1 LHGAGFGRKVARAD
15 PRRQRGVGMNANA
28 AGARRANAVTAC
40 PGDGGIAMKIV
51 RTLAVSAALAL
62 SMIGAPASAQ
72 DSSYTAGTVWN
83 FSYIT
88 IEPGQFE
95 NYMDYLS
102 KTWKKSQDY
111 GLKEGDIVSYHVFQI
126 NNARAGE
133 PDLILAVETKDYLTN
148 AQQLA
153 VQRKFEKFMAQDT
166 HKLDAGMGE
175 RKVMRKLSG
184 SMELQE
190 LKLK

>member
-1 LHGAGFGRKVARAD
+1 
-15 PRRQRGVGMNANA
+15 
-28 AGARRANAVTAC
+28 
-40 PGDGGIAMKIV
+40 MKIV
-51 RTLAVSAALAL
+51 RTLAVSAAAVLAMFG
-62 SMIGAPASAQ
+62 SGASAQ
-72 DSSYTAGTVWN
+72 DSSYTPGTVWN

-95 NYMDYLS
+95 NYLDYLS
-102 KTWKKSQDY
+102 KTWRKGQDFAV
-111 GLKEGDIVSYHVFQI
+111 KEGDIVSYHVFQI

-133 PDLILAVETKDYLTN
+133 PDLILAVETKDYLTT
-148 AQQLA
+148 AQQMA
-153 VQRKFEKFMAQDT
+153 VQKKFEKFMAQDT
-166 HKLDAGMGE
+166 HKIDAGMGE

>member
-1 LHGAGFGRKVARAD
+1 
-15 PRRQRGVGMNANA
+15 
-28 AGARRANAVTAC
+28 
-40 PGDGGIAMKIV
+40 MKIV
-51 RTLAVSAALAL
+51 RTLAVSAAVAL
-62 SMIGAPASAQ
+62 SVLGSAASAQ
-72 DSSYTAGTVWN
+72 DSSYAPGTVWN

-88 IEPGQFE
+88 VEPGQFE

-102 KTWKKSQDY
+102 KTWKKSQDF
-111 GLKEGDIVSYHVFQI
+111 GVKEGDIVSYHVFQI
-126 NNARAGE
+126 NNSRAGE
-133 PDLILAVETKDYLTN
+133 PDLVLAIETKDYLTN

-153 VQRKFEKFMAQDT
+153 VQKKFEKFMAQDT

>member
-1 LHGAGFGRKVARAD
+1 
-15 PRRQRGVGMNANA
+15 
-28 AGARRANAVTAC
+28 
-40 PGDGGIAMKIV
+40 MKIV
-51 RTLAVSAALAL
+51 RTLRLSAAAL
-62 SMIGAPASAQ
+62 VLVFGSAAFAQ
-72 DSSYTAGTVWN
+72 DSNYTPGTVWN
-83 FSYIT
+83 FSYIQV
-88 IEPGQFE
+88 EPGQFE

-102 KTWKKSQDY
+102 KTWKKGQDY
-111 GLKEGDIVSYHVFQI
+111 GVKEGDVVSYHVFQI

-133 PDLILAVETKDYLTN
+133 PDLILAIETKDYLTN

-153 VQRKFEKFMAQDT
+153 VQKKFEKFMAQDT

-175 RKVMRKLSG
+175 RKVMRKLDG

>member
-1 LHGAGFGRKVARAD
+1 
-15 PRRQRGVGMNANA
+15 
-28 AGARRANAVTAC
+28 
-40 PGDGGIAMKIV
+40 MKFA
-51 RTLAVSAALAL
+51 RTLKIAAVAALLAL
-62 SMIGAPASAQ
+62 GAAASAQ
-72 DSSYTAGTVWN
+72 DSSYTPGSVWS

-95 NYMDYLS
+95 NYLDFLD
-102 KTWKKSQDY
+102 KTWKKGQDY
-111 GLKEGDIVSYHVFQI
+111 GVKEGDIVSYHVFQI

-153 VQRKFEKFMAQDT
+153 IQKKFEKFMAQDA
-166 HKLDAGMGE
+166 HKLDTGSGE

>member
-1 LHGAGFGRKVARAD
+1 
-15 PRRQRGVGMNANA
+15 
-28 AGARRANAVTAC
+28 
-40 PGDGGIAMKIV
+40 MKIV

-62 SMIGAPASAQ
+62 SVFCSTASAQ
-72 DSSYTAGTVWN
+72 DSSYTPGTVWT

-102 KTWKKSQDY
+102 KTWKKGQDY
-111 GLKEGDIVSYHVFQI
+111 GVKEGDIVSYHVFQI

-133 PDLILAVETKDYLTN
+133 PDLILAVEAKDYLTN

-153 VQRKFEKFMAQDT
+153 IQKKFEKFMAQDT

-184 SMELQE
+184 GMELQE

>member
-1 LHGAGFGRKVARAD
+1 
-15 PRRQRGVGMNANA
+15 
-28 AGARRANAVTAC
+28 
-40 PGDGGIAMKIV
+40 MKIV
-51 RTLAVSAALAL
+51 RTLKLSAAALVLAFG
-62 SMIGAPASAQ
+62 SAAFAQ
-72 DSSYTAGTVWN
+72 DSSYTPGTVWN
-83 FSYIT
+83 FSYIKV
-88 IEPGQFE
+88 EPGQFE

-102 KTWKKSQDY
+102 KTWKKGQDY
-111 GLKEGDIVSYHVFQI
+111 GVKEGDVVSYHVFQI
-126 NNARAGE
+126 NNARADE
-133 PDLILAVETKDYLTN
+133 ADLILAIETKDYLTN

-153 VQRKFEKFMAQDT
+153 VQKKFEKFMAQDT

>member
-1 LHGAGFGRKVARAD
+1 
-15 PRRQRGVGMNANA
+15 
-28 AGARRANAVTAC
+28 
-40 PGDGGIAMKIV
+40 MKIV
-51 RTLAVSAALAL
+51 RTAKAAVAAALLAFG
-62 SMIGAPASAQ
+62 STAFAQ
-72 DSSYTAGTVWN
+72 DSSYTPGSVWN
-83 FSYIT
+83 FSYIQ

-95 NYMDYLS
+95 NYLDYLS
-102 KTWKKSQDY
+102 KTWKKGQDFA
-111 GLKEGDIVSYHVFQI
+111 LKEGDIVSYHVFQI

-153 VQRKFEKFMAQDT
+153 VQKKFEKFMAQDT

-175 RKVMRKLSG
+175 RKVMRKLDG

>member
-1 LHGAGFGRKVARAD
+1 MFA
-15 PRRQRGVGMNANA
+15 
-28 AGARRANAVTAC
+28 
-40 PGDGGIAMKIV
+40 
-51 RTLAVSAALAL
+51 RTLKIAAVAASLAFC
-62 SMIGAPASAQ
+62 SVAPAQ
-72 DSSYTAGTVWN
+72 DSSYTAGTVWT

-95 NYMDYLS
+95 NYMDYLA
-102 KTWKKSQDY
+102 KTWKKGQDY
-111 GLKEGDIVSYHVFQI
+111 GVKEGDIVSYHVFQI

-153 VQRKFEKFMAQDT
+153 VQKKFEKFMAQDA

-190 LKLK
+190 IKLK

>member
-1 LHGAGFGRKVARAD
+1 MFA
-15 PRRQRGVGMNANA
+15 
-28 AGARRANAVTAC
+28 
-40 PGDGGIAMKIV
+40 
-51 RTLAVSAALAL
+51 RTLKIAAVAASLAFASATF
-62 SMIGAPASAQ
+62 AQ
-72 DSSYTAGTVWN
+72 DSSYTPGSVWT

-102 KTWKKSQDY
+102 KTWKKGQDF
-111 GLKEGDIVSYHVFQI
+111 GVKEGDLVSYHVFQI
-126 NNARAGE
+126 NSARAGE

-148 AQQLA
+148 AQQMA
-153 VQRKFEKFMAQDT
+153 IQKKFEKFMAQDA
-166 HKLDAGMGE
+166 HKLDSGMGE

-184 SMELQE
+184 GMELQE

>member
-1 LHGAGFGRKVARAD
+1 
-15 PRRQRGVGMNANA
+15 
-28 AGARRANAVTAC
+28 
-40 PGDGGIAMKIV
+40 MKIV

-62 SMIGAPASAQ
+62 SLIGTTASAQ
-72 DSSYTAGTVWN
+72 DSSYTAGTVWS

-102 KTWKKSQDY
+102 KTWKKGQDY
-111 GLKEGDIVSYHVFQI
+111 GVKEGDVVSYHVFQI

-175 RKVMRKLSG
+175 RKVLRKLSG

>member
-1 LHGAGFGRKVARAD
+1 
-15 PRRQRGVGMNANA
+15 
-28 AGARRANAVTAC
+28 
-40 PGDGGIAMKIV
+40 MKIV
-51 RTLAVSAALAL
+51 RTLKLSAAAMLLAF
-62 SMIGAPASAQ
+62 GAAAFAQ
-72 DSSYTAGTVWN
+72 DSNYMPGTVWN
-83 FSYIT
+83 FSYIKV
-88 IEPGQFE
+88 EPGQFE

-102 KTWKKSQDY
+102 KTWKKGQDFAV
-111 GLKEGDIVSYHVFQI
+111 KEGDIVSYHVFQI
-126 NNARAGE
+126 NNARADE
-133 PDLILAVETKDYLTN
+133 ADLILAIETKDYLTN

-153 VQRKFEKFMAQDT
+153 VQKKFEKFMAQDT

>member
-1 LHGAGFGRKVARAD
+1 
-15 PRRQRGVGMNANA
+15 
-28 AGARRANAVTAC
+28 
-40 PGDGGIAMKIV
+40 MKIV
-51 RTLAVSAALAL
+51 RTLAVSAAAALLAF
-62 SMIGAPASAQ
+62 GATVSAQ
-72 DSSYTAGTVWN
+72 DSSYTPGTVWT
-83 FSYIT
+83 FSYVK

-102 KTWKKSQDY
+102 KTWKKGQDY
-111 GLKEGDIVSYHVFQI
+111 GVKEGDVVSYHVFQI

>member
-1 LHGAGFGRKVARAD
+1 
-15 PRRQRGVGMNANA
+15 
-28 AGARRANAVTAC
+28 
-40 PGDGGIAMKIV
+40 MKIV
-51 RTLAVSAALAL
+51 RTLAVSAAAVLVMFG
-62 SMIGAPASAQ
+62 SGASAQ
-72 DSSYTAGTVWN
+72 DSSYTPGTVWN

-95 NYMDYLS
+95 NYLDYLS
-102 KTWKKSQDY
+102 KTWRKGQDFAV
-111 GLKEGDIVSYHVFQI
+111 KEGDIVSYHVFQI

-133 PDLILAVETKDYLTN
+133 PDLILAVETKDYLTT
-148 AQQLA
+148 AQQMA
-153 VQRKFEKFMAQDT
+153 VQKKFEKFMAQDT
-166 HKLDAGMGE
+166 HKIDAGMGE